1 MDRLTR
7 FLAGLLG
14 RAARLLP
21 GWRRDWAEAALAESG
36 EVPAGARRAMWLG
49 GGLLLVAREILTRG
63 GLRIL
68 AFAAGAAGVRVVQ
81 LAGSLLELRRDA
93 EPDVD
98 GRHSADPGRA
108 AAGDPP
114 PVRAGARRLGRAG
127 HYRLRGAPPP
137 GPVRQ

>member
-14 RAARLLP
+14 RAAGLLP

-36 EVPAGARRAMWLG
+36 EVPAGARRAVWLG

-68 AFAAGAAGVRVVQ
+68 AFAAGAAAFVWFSWPGPSSNSALTLNRTWMAGTLQ
-81 LAGSLLELRRDA
+81 ILAVLPLVIRR
-93 EPDVD
+93 
-98 GRHSADPGRA
+98 
-108 AAGDPP
+108 
-114 PVRAGARRLGRAG
+114 
-127 HYRLRGAPPP
+127 RLRGAPPP
-137 GPVRQ
+137 GPVWQ